1 MNNTN
6 YFNLVRLLVIPIFL
20 FVSNAAAIE
29 KPNIMQAGVFDP
41 SIDVTEYWISEKL
54 DGVRARWDG
63 KQLISK
69 NGNLFHA
76 PDWFIDDFPD
86 ITLDGE
92 LWLARGQYQQ
102 TVSIVSRKAPHS
114 GWKKVKLMVFDLPNS
129 PKPFSERVAAMQHM
143 ALQQHTPY
151 LNFIKQFRVASSD
164 ELKQR
169 LDQIVDEGGEGLMLH
184 HLDSLYQHGRSN
196 RLFKLK
202 PYDDAE
208 AVVIGYRPGKGQFT
222 GKMGSLKVRAENG
235 KEFYIGTGFSQRE
248 REDPPP
254 LGSRISFRHQGY
266 TDKGTPRFAV
276 FIRIRDE
283 P

>member
-1 MNNTN
+1 
-6 YFNLVRLLVIPIFL
+6 
-20 FVSNAAAIE
+20 
-29 KPNIMQAGVFDP
+29 
-41 SIDVTEYWISEKL
+41 
-54 DGVRARWDG
+54 
-63 KQLISK
+63 
-69 NGNLFHA
+69 
-76 PDWFIDDFPD
+76 
-86 ITLDGE
+86 
-92 LWLARGQYQQ
+92 
-102 TVSIVSRKAPHS
+102 
-114 GWKKVKLMVFDLPNS
+114 
-129 PKPFSERVAAMQHM
+129 
-143 ALQQHTPY
+143 
-151 LNFIKQFRVASSD
+151 
-164 ELKQR
+164 
-169 LDQIVDEGGEGLMLH
+169 MLH
-184 HLDSLYQHGRSN
+184 HQDSLYQHGRSN